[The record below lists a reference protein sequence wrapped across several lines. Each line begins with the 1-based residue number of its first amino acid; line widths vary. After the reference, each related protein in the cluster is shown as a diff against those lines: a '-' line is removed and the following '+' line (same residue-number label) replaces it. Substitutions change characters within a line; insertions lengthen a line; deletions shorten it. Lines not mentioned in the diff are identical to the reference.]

1 MLPAAFGIDLACLE
15 SGKHI
20 VGGWPK
26 EHERVLG
33 QPPEEGEFTMPEIK
47 VTKENGGALAHRPD
61 VYFPALPFGS
71 LFGANPFGVMKRF
84 SEEMDRMFTGFAPPA
99 EFDLWA
105 PPIEVK
111 HKEGSFIV
119 TAELPGI
126 AKEDVKV
133 EVIEESLVLEGEKKK
148 VKEEKGEGYFRSER
162 SYGKFYRSIPLPK
175 GAKADQ
181 IKAELTNG
189 ILKVVIPV
197 PEVKPTLREVPIT
210 TAK

>member
-1 MLPAAFGIDLACLE
+1 MAE
-15 SGKHI
+15 
-20 VGGWPK
+20 V
-26 EHERVLG
+26 
-33 QPPEEGEFTMPEIK
+33 K
-47 VTKENGGALAHRPD
+47 VTKENGGALTHRPE
-61 VYFPALPFGS
+61 VYFPTLPFAG
-71 LFGANPFGVMKRF
+71 LFGANPFGLMKRF
-84 SEEMDRMFTGFAPPA
+84 TEEMDRMFTGHIPAA
-99 EFDLWA
+99 EFELWA
-105 PPIEVK
+105 PPLEVK
-111 HKEGSFIV
+111 HKEGNFIV

-148 VKEEKGEGYFRSER
+148 VKEEKGEGYYRSER

-197 PEVKPTLREVPIT
+197 PEVKPALREVPIT
-210 TAK
+210 AK